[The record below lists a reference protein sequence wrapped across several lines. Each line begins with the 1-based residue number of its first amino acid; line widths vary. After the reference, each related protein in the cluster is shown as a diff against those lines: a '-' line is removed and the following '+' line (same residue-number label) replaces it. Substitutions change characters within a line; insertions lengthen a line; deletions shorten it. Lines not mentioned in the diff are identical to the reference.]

1 MSQEISF
8 SQQLFRNKKNGK
20 IYHKLSEVT
29 DCTNGNED
37 VLFVLYKLPDD
48 DKLFI
53 REKTEFNLKFELPSE
68 L

>member
-1 MSQEISF
+1 MFQEISF
-8 SQQLFRNKKNGK
+8 SQQPFRNKKNGK
-20 IYHKLSEVT
+20 IYYKLSEVS

-37 VLFVLYKLPDD
+37 VLFVLYKLPED

-53 REKTEFNLKFELPSE
+53 REKAEFNLKFELLSE